1 MEKFCQYI
9 FLDHTHAYRST
20 GEYFVI
26 TLFQASPDIF
36 EQFVAYLQQYC
47 GDYPTKPL
55 LFDCPHQ

>member
-9 FLDHTHAYRST
+9 FLDHTHAYRIT

-36 EQFVAYLQQYC
+36 
-47 GDYPTKPL
+47 
-55 LFDCPHQ
+55 